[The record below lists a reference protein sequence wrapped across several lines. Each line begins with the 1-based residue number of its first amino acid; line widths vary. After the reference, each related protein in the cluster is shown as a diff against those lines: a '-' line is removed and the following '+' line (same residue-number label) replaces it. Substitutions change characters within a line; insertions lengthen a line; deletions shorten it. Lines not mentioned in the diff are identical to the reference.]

1 LSKRILVC
9 LDFSKLGDD
18 VVTYGHSLAHSLD
31 AEVTFIH
38 VIEFTQAFK
47 GYDTRA
53 MGHLPET
60 IRAKAMERIE
70 LLVMQAEA
78 KKPTGEDHRHP
89 LVVKEGEPAEEI
101 IALAKDGNF
110 DLVVVGNRGNS
121 RIASL
126 VVGSTASKVARY
138 APCSVLIY
146 RPGHEPF

>member
-1 LSKRILVC
+1 MPKRILVC

-18 VVTYGHSLAHSLD
+18 VVTYGHRLAHRLD

-47 GYDTRA
+47 GYGSPA
-53 MGHLPET
+53 MVSLPEAVRT
-60 IRAKAMERIE
+60 KAREKIE

-78 KKPTGEDHRHP
+78 KMPTGKDHRHP
-89 LVVKEGEPAEEI
+89 LVVREGEPAEEI
-101 IALAKDGNF
+101 IALAKEGNF

-121 RIASL
+121 RITSL

-146 RPGHEPF
+146 RPGHEPI

>member
-1 LSKRILVC
+1 MSKRILVC

-18 VVTYGHSLAHSLD
+18 VVTYGHSLAHSLG

-60 IRAKAMERIE
+60 IRTKAMERIE

>member
-1 LSKRILVC
+1 MSKRILVC

-60 IRAKAMERIE
+60 IRDKAKERIE

-78 KKPTGEDHRHP
+78 KKPTGKDHRHP

-101 IALAKDGNF
+101 ITLAKDGNF

>member
-1 LSKRILVC
+1 MPKRILVC

-18 VVTYGHSLAHSLD
+18 VVTYGHRLSHRLD
-31 AEVTFIH
+31 AEVTFVH
-38 VIEFTQAFK
+38 VIEFTQAFR

-53 MGHLPET
+53 VAHLPET
-60 IRAKAMERIE
+60 IKAKALERIE

-78 KKPTGEDHRHP
+78 KMPTGKDHRHP
-89 LVVKEGEPAEEI
+89 LLVREGEPAEEI
-101 IALAKDGNF
+101 IALAKEGNF

-146 RPGHEPF
+146 RPGHEPI

>member
-1 LSKRILVC
+1 MPKRILVC

-18 VVTYGHSLAHSLD
+18 VVTYGHGLSHRLD
-31 AEVTFIH
+31 AEVTFVH

-53 MGHLPET
+53 MGRLPET
-60 IRAKAMERIE
+60 IREKVLERIE

-78 KKPTGEDHRHP
+78 KNPTGKDHRHP
-89 LVVKEGEPAEEI
+89 LVVREGEPAEEI
-101 IALAKDGNF
+101 IALAKEGNF

-146 RPGHEPF
+146 RPGHEPI